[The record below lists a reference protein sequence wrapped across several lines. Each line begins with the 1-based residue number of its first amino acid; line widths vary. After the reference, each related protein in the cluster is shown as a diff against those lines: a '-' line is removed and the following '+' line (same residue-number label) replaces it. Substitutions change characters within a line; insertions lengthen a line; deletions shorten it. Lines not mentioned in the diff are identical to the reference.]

1 MNMILAIDTLGS
13 RYGKLPSEILSQAT
27 TFDLVIMDA
36 AMTYINQRS
45 KQTSGEL
52 PDYTPEQLMKI
63 RNSVK

>member
-13 RYGKLPSEILSQAT
+13 RYGKLPSEILTEAT

-45 KQTSGEL
+45 KQSTGEL
-52 PDYTPEQLMKI
+52 PNYTTEQLMKI
-63 RNSVK
+63 KDSVK